1 MLALFNGQERTL
13 GDHIQVMEASGWK
26 IRKIYSPDGRRI
38 SHVLA
43 EAVVGKGGAR
53 L

>member
-1 MLALFNGQERTL
+1 MLAKLNGQERTL
-13 GDHIQVMEASGWK
+13 GDHILVMEASGWK

-43 EAVVGKGGAR
+43 EAV
-53 L
+53 